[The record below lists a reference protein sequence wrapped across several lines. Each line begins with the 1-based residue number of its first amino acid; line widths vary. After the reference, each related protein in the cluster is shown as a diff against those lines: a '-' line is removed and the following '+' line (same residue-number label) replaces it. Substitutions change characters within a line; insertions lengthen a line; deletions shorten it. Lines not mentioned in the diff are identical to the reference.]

1 MNKYTNQYYK
11 ILFDNAY
18 EPILLLNEN
27 RFIDGNK
34 AALKILNMKS
44 KDELFKIHPS
54 QISPKKQPDGRN
66 SLEKSNEMI
75 DICLKKGSNKFEWL
89 HTTID
94 NKEFLVEVTLKKE
107 IIDNKDMVHVV
118 WRDISEKKKYEESL
132 RTQNEELAKKNQY
145 INNINKIINNSSEDN
160 LLSSLLLFEEYKKA
174 IDESSIVSKSDL
186 SGKITYVNKKFCEI
200 SGYTKKEL
208 IGKNHNIVRHPNMKN
223 SFFEDLWR
231 TIKSKNIFHGIIQN
245 KKKNGETYYV
255 DSTIIPILDK
265 ENNIIEFLGL
275 RHDVTSIFEKDK
287 LIYEQFTD
295 ELTLLPNRQ
304 KLLDDIKKLIFPKI
318 AIINIDRFKDIN
330 DSYGIEIGDS
340 VLKEVAKR
348 LLRFK
353 SLNLNVYRIGGDL
366 FVFLAY
372 GNISEVE
379 LFKTCK
385 DFNKYMDEQ
394 PINIEDNIFD
404 ISATIGI
411 ASGRDK
417 LISHAEIALMH
428 AKQKNKNIV
437 TFDEDMPIY
446 KNLKKNIEL
455 TKDIK
460 YALNNDGIL
469 VYAQKI
475 ISNKSNKEKYET
487 LMRMKAR
494 DGKIISPFFFL
505 EHAKK
510 AKLYSQMTRRMIDK
524 SCEYFKNKDIEF
536 SINLMIEDILNK
548 NTINFLINKLIQ
560 TRTAQKVTL
569 EIVESEG
576 IEKFSEVENFIKRLK
591 HLGCKI
597 AIDDFGTGYSNFEY
611 VIKLNVDYLKID
623 GSLIKN
629 IHINNNV
636 KLTVETIINFTK
648 VLNIET
654 VAEFVHCEEVHNIVK
669 ELGIDY
675 SQGFLLHEPELLI

>member
-1 MNKYTNQYYK
+1 LNKNTNEYYK
-11 ILFDNAY
+11 TLFNNAY
-18 EPILLLNEN
+18 EPILLLDKNG
-27 RFIDGNK
+27 FIDGNK
-34 AALKILNMKS
+34 AAIKILNMKS
-44 KDELFKIHPS
+44 KKELLKLHPS
-54 QISPKKQPDGRN
+54 QISPKTQPDGEN
-66 SLEKSNEMI
+66 SLEKSNKMI
-75 DICLKKGSNKFEWL
+75 DVCLKKGSNKFEWL
-89 HTTID
+89 HKTID
-94 NKEFLVEVTLKKE
+94 DKEFLVEVSLKKE
-107 IIDNKDMVHVV
+107 IIDKKDIIHVV
-118 WRDISEKKKYEESL
+118 WRDISEKKKYEQYL
-132 RTQNEELAKKNQY
+132 INQNEELAKKNQY
-145 INNINKIINNSSEDN
+145 INKINTIINSSSEDD
-160 LLSSLLLFEEYKKA
+160 LLSSLLLFEEYKRA

-200 SGYTKKEL
+200 SGYSKEEL
-208 IGKNHNIVRHPNMKN
+208 IGKNHNIVRHPNMRN
-223 SFFEDLWR
+223 SFFKDLWT

-245 KKKNGETYYV
+245 RKKNGETYYV

-265 ENNIIEFLGL
+265 ENNIVEFLGL

-330 DSYGIEIGDS
+330 DSYGIEVGDD

-353 SLNLNVYRIGGDL
+353 SLNLNVYRIGGDV
-366 FVFLAY
+366 FVLLAY

-475 ISNKSNKEKYET
+475 IGNKTNKEKYET

-494 DGKIISPFFFL
+494 DGQIISPFFFL

-510 AKLYSQMTRRMIDK
+510 AKLYSQMTRRMIEK
-524 SCEYFKNKDIEF
+524 SCEYFMHKDIEF

-548 NTINFLINKLIQ
+548 HTINFLINKLIQ
-560 TRTAQKVTL
+560 TNTAKKVTL

-576 IEKFSEVENFIKRLK
+576 IEKFSEVEDFIRRLK
-591 HLGCKI
+591 NLGCKI

-629 IHINNNV
+629 IHINNNI

-654 VAEFVHCEEVHNIVK
+654 VAEFVHCEEVLNIVK
-669 ELGIDY
+669 ELNIDY
-675 SQGFLLHEPELLI
+675 SQGFLLHEPEFLV